1 MKKGK
6 LVLIMSVVIILAAL
20 IICGY
25 FFLNKKKST
34 DNKRDSINNDWK
46 KINIENYRYY
56 ESATIELDLDGDN
69 IKENVGINESGKY
82 ISIND
87 IDYIVNKYLNENDIT
102 VFNDYNVNQYH
113 IVDLNSD
120 GILEIIH
127 RTFSYMISPITS
139 KYTIYNYTNN
149 KLKEIGNI
157 SIVGNIP
164 NEIYVKKNKIKFEYW
179 PYESPRDYIEEVIYE
194 LDV

>member
-6 LVLIMSVVIILAAL
+6 LVLIMSVVIILVAL

-25 FFLNKKKST
+25 FFLNKNKST
-34 DNKRDSINNDWK
+34 DNKRNSINNEWK
-46 KINIENYRYY
+46 KINIENYGYY
-56 ESATIELDLDGDN
+56 ESTTMELDLDGDN
-69 IKENVGINESGKY
+69 IKEKVGINESGKY

-87 IDYIVNKYLNENDIT
+87 KNYIVNKYLNENDIT
-102 VFNDYNVNQYH
+102 SFNNYNVNQYH

-120 GILEIIH
+120 GVLEIIH
-127 RTFSYMISPITS
+127 RTFSDMISPITS

-157 SIVGNIP
+157 SIIGNIP

-179 PYESPRDYIEEVIYE
+179 PYESPRDYTEEVIYE

>member
-6 LVLIMSVVIILAAL
+6 LILIIISIVIILVVF
-20 IICGY
+20 IIGRY
-25 FFLNKKKST
+25 Y
-34 DNKRDSINNDWK
+34 IGWK
-46 KINIENYRYY
+46 KINIENYEYN
-56 ESATIELDLDGDN
+56 ESTTVELDLDGDN
-69 IKENVGINESGKY
+69 IKEKVGINETGKY

-87 IDYIVNKYLNENDIT
+87 KDYIVNKYLNDDDT
-102 VFNDYNVNQYH
+102 TGLKDYNVNQYY
-113 IVDLNSD
+113 IVDLNGD

-127 RTFSYMISPITS
+127 RTYSDMISPSTS

-157 SIVGNIP
+157 SIIGCIP

-179 PYESPRDYIEEVIYE
+179 PYESPEDYTEEVIYK
-194 LDV
+194 LDI

>member
-1 MKKGK
+1 MKKEK
-6 LVLIMSVVIILAAL
+6 LLLIMSVVIILVAL

-25 FFLNKKKST
+25 FFLNKKKLT
-34 DNKRDSINNDWK
+34 DNKSDSINNEWK

-56 ESATIELDLDGDN
+56 ESETVELDLDGDN
-69 IKENVGINESGKY
+69 IKEKVGINELGKY

-87 IDYIVNKYLNENDIT
+87 IDYIVNKYLNENDTT
-102 VFNDYNVNQYH
+102 VSNDYNVNQYH

-127 RTFSYMISPITS
+127 RTFSDKISPITS

-149 KLKEIGNI
+149 NLKEIGNI
-157 SIVGNIP
+157 SIIGNIP
-164 NEIYVKKNKIKFEYW
+164 NEIYVKENKIKFEYW
-179 PYESPRDYIEEVIYE
+179 PYESPIDYTKEVIYE